1 MLSARQVSFRYPQ
14 EGHGLPPTSLEVAPG
29 DLTLITGP
37 SGCGKSTLARCL
49 MGLIPH
55 LYHGELSGEVWSNGY
70 RTSET
75 HMWQLTEKAGMV
87 FQNPAAQMLAL
98 TVEDEIIFGLEN
110 LGLRR
115 DEIKARLE
123 TVLDEFD
130 LARMRDRNPQTL
142 SGGEQ
147 QKLAL
152 AAIMARQPQTLI
164 LDEPLSML
172 DTTAVGSLIAYLERF
187 AVAGKAVAIF
197 EHRREY
203 LEGAAGL
210 RLLALEGKS
219 NAEDLQPNEM
229 TLPSHPSFKLKIE
242 GLCVQLG
249 GRAIFQ
255 GLDLSLDSR
264 QIVAVVGRNGVGKTT
279 LLRALAGLQKYS
291 GVVNV
296 VTGSGDQRPNLG
308 MVFQNSDLQL
318 FNASVREEILYHVPQ
333 PDLAYYQW
341 LLAALGLEAYEN
353 TPPLLLS
360 EGEKKRLTLGMVL
373 MHQPAHGLLLDEPSL
388 GQDSAHKTILV
399 RMLRTLADAGQLV
412 IMTTHDLA
420 LASHADRLILLGPE
434 GKIVANDAANVVLQD
449 QTAWQ
454 KTGITLP
461 AWFPRSRHEESH
473 R

>member
-14 EGHGLPPTSLEVAPG
+14 EGQGLPPTSLDIAPG

-55 LYHGELSGEVWSNGY
+55 LYHGELSGEVWLNGY

-75 HMWQLTEKAGMV
+75 HMWQLAEKAGMV

-110 LGLRR
+110 LGLART
-115 DEIKARLE
+115 EIKARLE

-152 AAIMARQPQTLI
+152 AAIMARQPETLI

-172 DTTAVGSLIAYLERF
+172 DTTAAGNLIAYLERF
-187 AVAGKAVAIF
+187 AADGKAVAMF

-203 LEGAAGL
+203 LDGVSGL
-210 RLLALEGKS
+210 RLLTLEGKS
-219 NAEDLQPNEM
+219 KADDFQQNER
-229 TLPSHPSFKLKIE
+229 TSPSRSSFKVEIE

-249 GRAIFQ
+249 GRAVFQ
-255 GLDLSLDSR
+255 NLDLSIDSR

-279 LLRALAGLQKYS
+279 LLRVLSGLQRHC
-291 GVVNV
+291 GIVNV
-296 VTGSGDQRPNLG
+296 VTGARDQKPDFG

-318 FNASVREEILYHVPQ
+318 FNASVRDEILYRVQ
-333 PDLAYYQW
+333 KPDLAYYRW
-341 LLAALGLEAYEN
+341 LLAALGLEPYEN

-360 EGEKKRLTLGMVL
+360 EGEKKRLALGLTLMRR
-373 MHQPAHGLLLDEPSL
+373 PAHGLLLDEPSL
-388 GQDSAHKTILV
+388 GQDSIHKTILV
-399 RMLRTLADAGQLV
+399 RMLRTLADTGQLV
-412 IMTTHDLA
+412 IMTTHDLT
-420 LASHADRLILLGPE
+420 LASQADRLILLGPD
-434 GKIVANDAANVVLQD
+434 GKVVANGATDVVLQD
-449 QTAWQ
+449 QAVWQ

-461 AWFPRSRHEESH
+461 AWFLRSRHEEAH
-473 R
+473 